1 MQAAADSSSMSIFA
15 WLQDNE
21 STSQL
26 VTLIQAAQLQS
37 ALSDPSAELTL
48 FAPTNDAIAALPAAT
63 RQALPGNPQ
72 LLTQVRTTNV
82 ATSHPHSTVSCGKP
96 SYVRLPRLCR
106 RCSCTCR
113 SATRCRSKRVEAGAT
128 PTHMHARR
136 PQVRLCHS
144 TCRVQV
150 LQLHVVPTAAMA
162 ADLSD
167 GQMLPTLGPL
177 GNLTVSIAGGNVMI
191 DAPKNGTSATVTDA
205 DNMAGAGVIH
215 LIDGVLVPGD
225 AAVPGLMGGA
235 AAGGASMAPAPAP
248 AGMNMTMTVDDT
260 ILAYVRNQDGLSTL
274 AQLIET
280 AGLADALNDPTSEL
294 TLFAPNNAAFAQL
307 PPATLQALPS
317 MTDLLAQ
324 VRPERACCRPLTERF
339 IHRGPVLRSAL

>member
-1 MQAAADSSSMSIFA
+1 M
-15 WLQDNE
+15 
-21 STSQL
+21 
-26 VTLIQAAQLQS
+26 
-37 ALSDPSAELTL
+37 
-48 FAPTNDAIAALPAAT
+48 
-63 RQALPGNPQ
+63 
-72 LLTQVRTTNV
+72 
-82 ATSHPHSTVSCGKP
+82 
-96 SYVRLPRLCR
+96 
-106 RCSCTCR
+106 
-113 SATRCRSKRVEAGAT
+113 
-128 PTHMHARR
+128 
-136 PQVRLCHS
+136 
-144 TCRVQV
+144 QV

-167 GQMLPTLGPL
+167 GQMLPTLGSL
-177 GNLTVSIAGGNVMI
+177 GNLTVSIAGGTVMI

-205 DNMAGAGVIH
+205 DNMAGAGVVH

-235 AAGGASMAPAPAP
+235 AAGGASMAPAP

-307 PPATLQALPS
+307 PPATLQALPT

-324 VRPERACCRPLTERF
+324 VRLHRTRCRPLAGHFVDLLCCVQHDELRTTHLTYELRC
-339 IHRGPVLRSAL
+339 RCCSCTWCPSQPPPTTSWTVRCCPRLRRSAC